1 MELLALSVVMVDLNL
16 RRCLR
21 ERNTIDARVQVCFA
35 TLTLYARQTLHGAS
49 FTSLKRRAVHMP
61 NPEPFPFALSG
72 GGTASSL
79 PCFRPL
85 FV

>member
-1 MELLALSVVMVDLNL
+1 MEQLALFIVMVNVS
-16 RRCLR
+16 RCLR

-72 GGTASSL
+72 GGSASSL